1 MRGFFV
7 LLFIFVFTQANAG
20 NIPAPDQK
28 QIALNINDVYFKEP
42 LLASENIGFVVNGML
57 PNSCYS
63 FHSIEVKH
71 PETYRHEV
79 FVYANVKHAVC
90 QSYLRPFTEEGS
102 LGTLQPGRHLVMF
115 LASDGTGYEKSILVQ

>member
-1 MRGFFV
+1 MPSFLSLLFLFV
-7 LLFIFVFTQANAG
+7 LGHAHAG
-20 NIPAPDQK
+20 NISAADQK

-42 LLASENIGFVVNGML
+42 LFASENTIFVVNGML
-57 PNSCYS
+57 PNTCYS

-71 PETYRHEV
+71 TDAFRHEV

-102 LGTLQPGRHLVMF
+102 LGQLQAGRHLVVF
-115 LASDGTGYEKSILVQ
+115 LASDGTGFEKSILVQ